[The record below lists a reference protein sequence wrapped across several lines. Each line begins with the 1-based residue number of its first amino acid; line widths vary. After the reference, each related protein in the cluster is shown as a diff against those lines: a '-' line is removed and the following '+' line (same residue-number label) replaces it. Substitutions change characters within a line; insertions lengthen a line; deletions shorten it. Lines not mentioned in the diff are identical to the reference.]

1 MGPRGQGPKAPGPRP
16 QGLRTPEG
24 PPFLSNTELKISPK
38 KRAQE
43 GSGAKAAEPSWRP
56 PYQTLGPGALGPW
69 DLALGPEGRGARGP
83 SSLGPSKRHAQGNY
97 APSPPPCHQSSP
109 ALPECY
115 ENKQIY
121 KGPRSRKA
129 TQTGAMPYTGHHLP
143 RGSAH
148 DPSLLPFDNDG
159 ALALLER
166 HRRAFFQTSSRDKT
180 TSLRTQ
186 LFREI
191 AVEMSQS
198 EARPQ
203 KSHNLCSAS
212 FAPPL
217 QVARGPSAPETE

>member
-1 MGPRGQGPKAPGPRP
+1 MAPPLLNIWPG
-16 QGLRTPEG
+16 
-24 PPFLSNTELKISPK
+24 
-38 KRAQE
+38 
-43 GSGAKAAEPSWRP
+43 
-56 PYQTLGPGALGPW
+56 GPGALGP
-69 DLALGPEGRGARGP
+69 GPGARGARGQGP
-83 SSLGPSKRHAQGNY
+83 FILGALEAPRPRELR
-97 APSPPPCHQSSP
+97 PSPPPCHQSSP

-129 TQTGAMPYTGHHLP
+129 TQTGAMTNTGHHLP
-143 RGSAH
+143 RGSAHDH

-212 FAPPL
+212 FAPPSKSRVGHRRRKRNEAL
-217 QVARGPSAPETE
+217 LDTKCEKHEKNAIFDVSTKEQAQGRGGKRSGGAKGSVGGQKGVCPQ